1 MHSYPTV
8 SSSNLKA
15 SNRGSLPPW
24 RIALVAN
31 LKEMT
36 RHNSE
41 DPPDAGAEFDRME
54 TIEAIG
60 GALEVDGHWVHF
72 LQAGPDL
79 PQAIKNIRPHIVF
92 NIAEGVG
99 GDGREAH
106 VPALCEMLQIPYT
119 ASRVVSN
126 AISLDKTQTKHIWH
140 DLGLPTATFREFTA
154 VEQVSDEGL
163 TYPLFVKPVREG
175 TGMGINQ
182 GAIVHTF
189 KELLERVSWVMKVY
203 HQPALV
209 EEFLPGREF
218 TVGFIG
224 NHGNPANRRRPELY
238 DHDGYHFFPILEIDS
253 GHSVTP
259 GVYGVAAKSLNI
271 SEQGAPA
278 YLCPAN
284 IPDDLREKMIS
295 LTKQAAQALHVSDVA
310 RIDFRLGADGKPY
323 LMEINTLPG
332 LNPFVS
338 DLCIMASSERIVYQ
352 VLITEILYLAAER
365 YQLSFSPASASW
377 INNTLAEVEKT
388 RLKKKIRVAVRN

>member
-1 MHSYPTV
+1 MHSYPNV
-8 SSSNLKA
+8 SSSKMKV
-15 SNRGSLPPW
+15 SYRGSLPPW

-31 LKEMT
+31 LKEMN
-36 RHNSE
+36 RHDSE
-41 DPPDAGAEFDRME
+41 DPPDAGAEYDRME

-60 GALEVDGHWVHF
+60 GALEADGHWVHF

-79 PQAIKNIRPHIVF
+79 PQAIKNIRPQIVF
-92 NIAEGVG
+92 NIAEGDG

-106 VPALCEMLQIPYT
+106 VPALCEILQIPYT

-126 AISLDKTQTKHIWH
+126 AIALDKTQTKHIWH
-140 DLGLPTATFREFTA
+140 DLGLPTAAFREFTS

-163 TYPLFVKPVREG
+163 TYPLFVKPVQEG

-182 GAIVHTF
+182 GAIVHTLE
-189 KELLERVSWVMKVY
+189 ELMERVSWVTQVY

-224 NHGNPANRRRPELY
+224 NHGNPSDRRRPELY
-238 DHDGYHFFPILEIDS
+238 DLDGYHFFPILEIDS
-253 GHSVTP
+253 GQSVTP

-278 YLCPAN
+278 YLCPAH
-284 IPDDLREKMIS
+284 IPKDLQAEMIS

-310 RIDFRLGADGKPY
+310 RVDFRLGADGKPY
-323 LMEINTLPG
+323 LLEINTLPG

-338 DLCIMASSERIVYQ
+338 DLCIMAASEGISYQ

-365 YQLSFSPASASW
+365 YKLPFSPTSATW
-377 INNTLAEVEKT
+377 INNTLAEIEKT
-388 RLKKKIRVAVRN
+388 RLQKKIRLSVSN